1 MWYIEG
7 VSTSATSHINYIVY
21 YIALG
26 GLVINPKFLMPA
38 TSSKHIF
45 YCRCFEISSHEKLGI
60 NPLDSRT

>member
-26 GLVINPKFLMPA
+26 GPVINSKFLMA
-38 TSSKHIF
+38 AIFSKHI
-45 YCRCFEISSHEKLGI
+45 YCRSIEISSHEKI
-60 NPLDSRT
+60 DSGT